1 MNSNQSCATAPP
13 PTTTANNHANA
24 IVFKIYKRHEIRR
37 IMLPQLPSF
46 DVIKTHLKTIFGDGF
61 KEDVNSIMYIDE
73 EGDHITVTSEIE
85 WRAARA
91 YFATVPNPKKLYIK
105 RSLPWGFAGGDT
117 CVPAIPLSPST
128 VPVSDP
134 ASTPALALKPAPAL
148 TPALELKPLPASTP
162 ALTLKPAPA
171 PAPSSTPFQVQLS
184 RCGPWSRRG
193 EGMFGGVPGNLPM
206 GQHNRAL
213 SFLKE
218 GKYMEA
224 KEILE
229 KLVKQR
235 PNSPLFLYNLACA
248 EALLSNK
255 SRAIS
260 LLKDA
265 VASGYRNVYHMER
278 DSDFDSIRDEKEF
291 QDILSSLRERA
302 SKPCHGFR
310 RFGYPGMKRN
320 FACQEP
326 ASDASNKNK
335 EESALDASNNDDSNN
350 SPASLASPA
359 TINNTSST
367 SPIIKEDEEVKE
379 EKKAEKFGEQLRVMR
394 DMGFVD
400 ETANAALLARFDGD
414 LTSAID
420 AALLFSHTHM

>member
-1 MNSNQSCATAPP
+1 M
-13 PTTTANNHANA
+13 
-24 IVFKIYKRHEIRR
+24 
-37 IMLPQLPSF
+37 
-46 DVIKTHLKTIFGDGF
+46 
-61 KEDVNSIMYIDE
+61 
-73 EGDHITVTSEIE
+73 
-85 WRAARA
+85 
-91 YFATVPNPKKLYIK
+91 
-105 RSLPWGFAGGDT
+105 
-117 CVPAIPLSPST
+117 
-128 VPVSDP
+128 
-134 ASTPALALKPAPAL
+134 
-148 TPALELKPLPASTP
+148 
-162 ALTLKPAPA
+162 
-171 PAPSSTPFQVQLS
+171 
-184 RCGPWSRRG
+184 
-193 EGMFGGVPGNLPM
+193 MFGGVPGNRWPM

-213 SFLKE
+213 GFLKE

-229 KLVKQR
+229 KLVEQR
-235 PNSPLFLYNLACA
+235 PNSPIFLYNLACA

-255 SRAIS
+255 SRAFS

-310 RFGYPGMKRN
+310 RFGCPGMKRN
-320 FACQEP
+320 FACQGP
-326 ASDASNKNK
+326 VFDASNNNK
-335 EESALDASNNDDSNN
+335 EESALDASNNNDSNN
-350 SPASLASPA
+350 SPTS
-359 TINNTSST
+359 INNTSST

-379 EKKAEKFGEQLRVMR
+379 EKKTEKFGEQLRVMR

-414 LTSAID
+414 MTSAID